1 MKKIFALMI
10 LTIGIL
16 SAEEYKV
23 SNAGEIKSVLKKIQ
37 PGDKVIMANGEWNNV
52 SIIFDADGTKE
63 KPITLCAET
72 HGKVI
77 LNGNSTLKIAGDYL
91 IVDGLNFQGGFI
103 EKGAVI
109 EFRNG
114 TKKESNHSRL
124 TNTVIENYNH
134 PDKTVDYKWVSLYG
148 SHNRVDH
155 CYFRNKAYQGCLLV
169 VWLSDKPNYHLI
181 DSNYFAY
188 RPDLGNNGGEIIRVG
203 TSDWSMYPSYTV
215 VEKNYFEQ
223 CNGERE
229 IISNK
234 SFYNTYRYNTFVECQ
249 GALTLR
255 HGNNCEV
262 YGNYFFGNNV
272 KGTGGVRIIG
282 EGHKVYNNYF
292 QDLEGEDAFSA
303 LSIMNGV
310 PNSPLNRYYQV
321 KNAVVAFNTFVNNR
335 HNMEIGIG
343 KNEELSLPPIN
354 CTIANNIVYSTKGK
368 LVKYVD
374 EPQNFKW
381 EGNIFFGSELGISN
395 PGGVEIKNP
404 QMKKV
409 DSLFHPQNL
418 EVVQN
423 YSAGN
428 YEFVAEDIYGQKR
441 KLLKTIGCAEIDTSK
456 GIHLPM
462 NKNNTGPSWLRND

>member
-10 LTIGIL
+10 LTIGII
-16 SAEEYKV
+16 SAEEFKV

-37 PGDKVIMANGEWNNV
+37 PGDKVIMVNGEWKDA

-155 CYFRNKAYQGCLLV
+155 CYFRNKVHQGCLLV

-188 RPDLGNNGGEIIRVG
+188 RPDLRNNGGEIIRVG

-321 KNAVVAFNTFVNNR
+321 KNAIVAFNTFVNNR
-335 HNMEIGIG
+335 HSIEIGIG

-381 EGNIFFGSELGISN
+381 EGNVFFGSELGISN
-395 PGGVEIKNP
+395 PGGVEIKDP

-409 DSLFHPQNL
+409 DGLFRPQNL
-418 EVVQN
+418 EVIQN
-423 YSAGN
+423 NSVGN
-428 YEFVAEDIYGQKR
+428 YEFVVEDINGQKR
-441 KLLKTIGCAEIDTSK
+441 KLQKTIGCAEIDASK
-456 GIHLPM
+456 GIHLPI

>member
-1 MKKIFALMI
+1 MKKILVLVFLSFII
-10 LTIGIL
+10 LK
-16 SAEEYKV
+16 AEEFRV
-23 SNAGEIKSVLKKIQ
+23 NNADEIKSVLKKVQ
-37 PGDKVIMANGEWNNV
+37 PGDRVILANGEWKDAV
-52 SIIFDADGTKE
+52 IVFDVDGTKE

-72 HGKVI
+72 AGKVI
-77 LNGNSTLKIAGDYL
+77 LNGNSSLKIAGEYL
-91 IVDGLNFQGGFI
+91 IVDGLNFQGGYI

-148 SHNRVDH
+148 TYNRVDH

-169 VWLSDKPNYHLI
+169 VWLSAKPNYHLI

-234 SFYNTYRYNTFVECQ
+234 SVYNTYRYNTFVECQ

-255 HGNNCEV
+255 HGNNCDV

-310 PNSPLNRYYQV
+310 QNSPLNRYYQV
-321 KNAVVAFNTFVNNR
+321 KNAIVAFNTFINNR
-335 HNMEIGIG
+335 HSIEIGIG

-354 CTIANNIVYSTKGK
+354 CTIANNIVYSIKGK
-368 LVKYVD
+368 LIKYVD
-374 EPQNFKW
+374 EPQSFKW
-381 EGNIFFGSELGISN
+381 EGNIFFGSELGIVN
-395 PGGVEIKNP
+395 PGGIDVKDT
-404 QMKKV
+404 QMKMV
-409 DSLFHPQNL
+409 DDLFRPQNL
-418 EVVQN
+418 EVIQN
-423 YSAGN
+423 KAVGSYD
-428 YEFVAEDIYGQKR
+428 FVDEDIEGQKR
-441 KLLKTIGCAEIDTSK
+441 AQLKSIGCDEMNNSK
-456 GIHLPM
+456 IIHVPM
-462 NKNNTGPSWLRND
+462 NKKNTGPAWMRNE

>member
-1 MKKIFALMI
+1 MKKIFALVF
-10 LTIGIL
+10 L
-16 SAEEYKV
+16 SFIIIKAEEFKV
-23 SNAGEIKSVLKKIQ
+23 NNTDEIKSVLKKVQ
-37 PGDKVIMANGEWNNV
+37 PGDRIVMSDGEWKDA
-52 SIIFDADGTKE
+52 SIVFDADGTKE
-63 KPITLCAET
+63 KLITLCAET
-72 HGKVI
+72 PGKVI
-77 LNGNSTLKIAGDYL
+77 LNGSSSLKIAGDYL
-91 IVDGLNFQGGFI
+91 IVEGLNFQGGFI

-134 PDKTVDYKWVSLYG
+134 PDRTVDYKWVSLYG
-148 SHNRVDH
+148 THNRVDH

-169 VWLSDKPNYHLI
+169 VWLSAKPNYHLI

-234 SFYNTYRYNTFVECQ
+234 SFYNTYRYNTFIECQ

-255 HGNNCEV
+255 HGNNCDV

-272 KGTGGVRIIG
+272 EGTGGVRIIG

-335 HNMEIGIG
+335 HSIEIGIG
-343 KNEELSLPPIN
+343 KNDELSLPPIN

-368 LVKYVD
+368 LVKNVD
-374 EPQNFKW
+374 EPQKFKW
-381 EGNIFFGSELGISN
+381 EGNVFFGSELGIVN
-395 PGGVEIKNP
+395 PGGIEMKDP
-404 QMKKV
+404 QMKKING
-409 DSLFHPQNL
+409 LFIPQNFD
-418 EVVQN
+418 VVKN
-423 YSAGN
+423 KAAGT
-428 YEFVAEDIYGQKR
+428 YDFIVEDIDGQKR
-441 KLLKTIGCAEIDTSK
+441 DQLKTIGCDEAGVTER
-456 GIHLPM
+456 IHLLM
-462 NKNNTGPSWLRND
+462 NKKNTGPFWLKHD

>member
-10 LTIGIL
+10 LSIGIL

-37 PGDKVIMANGEWNNV
+37 PGDKVIMANGEWNDV
-52 SIIFDADGTKE
+52 SIVFDAGGTKE

-72 HGKVI
+72 KGKVI
-77 LNGNSTLKIAGDYL
+77 LKGNSTLKIAGDYL

-262 YGNYFFGNNV
+262 YGNYFLGNNV

-368 LVKYVD
+368 LVKFVD

-381 EGNIFFGSELGISN
+381 EGNVFFGSELGISN
-395 PGGVEIKNP
+395 PGGVEIKDP

-409 DSLFHPQNL
+409 DGLFRPQNL
-418 EVVQN
+418 KVVQN
-423 YSAGN
+423 NAVGN

-441 KLLKTIGCAEIDTSK
+441 NLLKTIGCAEVDTSK

-462 NKNNTGPSWLRND
+462 NKNNTGPFWLRND

>member
-1 MKKIFALMI
+1 MKKTLALMFLSLII
-10 LTIGIL
+10 LK
-16 SAEEYKV
+16 AEEFKV
-23 SNAGEIKSVLKKIQ
+23 NNTDEIKSVMKKVL
-37 PGDKVIMANGEWNNV
+37 PGDRIILANGEWKDAAIV
-52 SIIFDADGTKE
+52 FDADGSKE
-63 KPITLCAET
+63 KPITLCAEIA
-72 HGKVI
+72 GKVI
-77 LNGNSTLKIAGDYL
+77 LNGNSNLKIAGDYL
-91 IVDGLNFQGGFI
+91 IVDGLNFQNGYI

-109 EFRNG
+109 EFRKG

-134 PDKTVDYKWVSLYG
+134 PDKTVDYKWVSIYG

-155 CYFRNKAYQGCLLV
+155 CYFRNKVHQGCLLV

-203 TSDWSMYPSYTV
+203 TSDWSMYPSYTT

-234 SFYNTYRYNTFVECQ
+234 SFYNTYRYNTFVECM

-255 HGNNCEV
+255 HGNNCDV

-310 PNSPLNRYYQV
+310 PNSPLNRYFQV
-321 KNAVVAFNTFVNNR
+321 KNAVIAFNTFVNNR
-335 HNMEIGIG
+335 HSIEIGIG
-343 KNEELSLPPIN
+343 KNDELSLPPIN
-354 CTIANNIVYSTKGK
+354 CVIANNIVFSTKGK
-368 LVKYVD
+368 LVKNVD
-374 EPQNFKW
+374 EPENFKW
-381 EGNIFFGSELGISN
+381 EGNVFFGSELGIAN
-395 PGGVEIKNP
+395 PGGIEIKDP
-404 QMKKV
+404 QMKKIY
-409 DSLFHPQNL
+409 DLFIPQNFA
-418 EVVQN
+418 VVQN
-423 YSAGN
+423 KAVGN
-428 YEFVAEDIYGQKR
+428 YDFIVEDIDGQKR
-441 KLLKTIGCAEIDTSK
+441 DQLKTVGCDETGVTK
-456 GIHLPM
+456 RIHLPM
-462 NKNNTGPSWLRND
+462 NKKNMGPFWLNHD